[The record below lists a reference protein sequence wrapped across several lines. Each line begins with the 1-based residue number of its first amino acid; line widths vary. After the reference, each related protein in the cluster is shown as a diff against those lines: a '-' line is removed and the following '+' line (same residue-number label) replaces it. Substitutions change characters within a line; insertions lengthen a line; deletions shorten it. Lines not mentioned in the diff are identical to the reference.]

1 MLKIVVVKRE
11 IDKGIQMSK
20 TDKLKEEIGWLK
32 VVFGIL
38 VATDISIIAWMAQN
52 YNKAPSFLL
61 VICAVGI
68 LSVTIGIVWVNKA
81 AYCKIDELEEL

>member
-1 MLKIVVVKRE
+1 
-11 IDKGIQMSK
+11 MSK

-38 VATDISIIAWMAQN
+38 VATDISLVAWMAQS
-52 YNKAPSFLL
+52 YNKAPIFLL

-68 LSVTIGIVWVNKA
+68 LSALFW
-81 AYCKIDELEEL
+81 